1 MVERRDAE
9 GFVLVGGR
17 SSRMGADKATLPYRD
32 LPLAAWVAQQ
42 IAPAV
47 DRVSL
52 VGDPQT
58 YSNLRIPVIADAYP
72 GSGPVGAI
80 VTALRSSSS
89 TWNVITACDLPAVTP
104 SIFHAMLRQIRQ
116 TDAQCLV
123 PVTPDGRRQ
132 VLCAV
137 YRQDAAGPLV
147 RAFEDGE
154 LRLRFA
160 IDRLKTEFW
169 RADSDDWAV
178 NLNTPEEWAAYAPAE
193 IA

>member
-17 SSRMGADKATLPYRD
+17 SSRMGADKAKLPYRD

-42 IAPAV
+42 IGPAV

-58 YSNLRIPVIADAYP
+58 HGSLGIPVIADAYP

-104 SIFHAMLRQIRQ
+104 SIFDAMLRQIRQ

-137 YRQDAAGPLV
+137 YRQDAAGPLL
-147 RAFEDGE
+147 RAFEGGE
-154 LRLRFA
+154 LRLRLA

-193 IA
+193 IV

>member
-32 LPLAAWVAQQ
+32 LPLAAWIAQQ
-42 IAPAV
+42 IQPAV

-52 VGDPQT
+52 VGDPAIH
-58 YSNLRIPVIADAYP
+58 SGLGVPIVADAYS
-72 GSGPVGAI
+72 GSGPVGAV

-89 TWNVITACDLPAVTP
+89 LWNVITACDLPAVTP
-104 SIFHAMLRQIRQ
+104 SIVHAMLQQIRQ
-116 TDAQCLV
+116 SEAQCLV
-123 PVTPDGRRQ
+123 PVTSDGRRQ

-137 YRQDAAGPLV
+137 YRRDAAGPLFQ
-147 RAFEDGE
+147 ALEDGE
-154 LRLRFA
+154 RRLRFA
-160 IDRLKTEFW
+160 IDRIETHFW
-169 RADSDDWAV
+169 HPGSDEWAA
-178 NLNTPEEWAAYAPAE
+178 NLNTPEEWAAFAPAE

>member
-1 MVERRDAE
+1 MIERRDAE

-32 LPLAAWVAQQ
+32 LPLASWIAQQ
-42 IAPAV
+42 MEPAV

-52 VGDPQT
+52 VGDR
-58 YSNLRIPVIADAYP
+58 RIHGTLGIPIVADHYP
-72 GSGPVGAI
+72 SSGPVGAI
-80 VTALRSSSS
+80 ITALRFSSS

-104 SIFHAMLRQIRQ
+104 AIFHEMLRQIQQ

-123 PVTPDGRRQ
+123 PVTSDGRRQ

-137 YRQDAAGPLV
+137 YRRDAAGPLV
-147 RAFEDGE
+147 KAFEGGE

-160 IDRLKTEFW
+160 IDSLKTHFW
-169 RADSDDWAV
+169 LAGSDDWAV
-178 NLNTPEEWAAYAPAE
+178 NLNTPEDWAAHAPAE

>member
-1 MVERRDAE
+1 MIERRDAE

-17 SSRMGADKATLPYRD
+17 SSRMGADKATLPYHD
-32 LPLAAWVAQQ
+32 LPLATWIAQQ
-42 IAPAV
+42 MEPAV

-52 VGDPQT
+52 VGDPQIHGG
-58 YSNLRIPVIADAYP
+58 LGIPIVPDFYP
-72 GSGPVGAI
+72 GSGPVGAL
-80 VTALRSSSS
+80 VTALRSSCS
-89 TWNVITACDLPAVTP
+89 TWNVMTACDLPAVTP
-104 SIFHAMLRQIRQ
+104 RIFQAMLRQIRQ
-116 TDAQCLV
+116 SDAQCLV

-137 YRQDAAGPLV
+137 YRRDAAGPLLK
-147 RAFEDGE
+147 AFQDGE

-160 IDRLKTEFW
+160 IDRLETHFW

-178 NLNTPEEWAAYAPAE
+178 NLNTPEDWAAYAPAE

>member
-1 MVERRDAE
+1 MIERRDAE

-32 LPLAAWVAQQ
+32 FPLAAWVARQME
-42 IAPAV
+42 PAV

-52 VGDPQT
+52 VGDPRT
-58 YSNLRIPVIADAYP
+58 HGGLGIAMVADAYP
-72 GSGPVGAI
+72 GSGPVGAV

-89 TWNVITACDLPAVTP
+89 TWNVIAACDLPAVTP
-104 SIFHAMLRQIRQ
+104 SLFHAMLRQVRQ

-123 PVTPDGRRQ
+123 PMTSDGRRQ

-137 YRQDAAGPLV
+137 YRRDAADSL
-147 RAFEDGE
+147 RKALEDGE

-160 IDRLKTEFW
+160 IDRLKTHFW